1 MSEQE
6 AATTQPASS
15 ESEGSPRRRRRR
27 RRRNRSDGDS
37 GGGEGRRSRR
47 DRRRDGSDGD
57 AAVAVADSGRRPS
70 RRRGRRRR
78 GRPAGGGMARRRRMS
93 RNELEELSTY
103 FATMSEPL
111 VAALYTAMGGQPN
124 RVPDSKRL
132 IQLAVRALAQ
142 GDRLGNLLK
151 GLLAKDRQALA
162 ILLQSGGLAH
172 AGEFHRELSLTLGGG
187 EPEWRRVMQTLG
199 GKGLV
204 CASETQES
212 DFFYLVPEP
221 LVDPLLKLLKDE
233 MSLST
238 FEHPEISPVD
248 ERPFSPPLDFS
259 ITTLAAYLDQAPP
272 KMTQQQEIFKVHKEE
287 LDTFFAQLW
296 DPNSE
301 LFSFHIDFLMLHGLI
316 ELRGDRLSVNR
327 DTLEEWLN
335 LDAED
340 QRELI
345 FRALEQRM
353 PYSEWVLWAVHL
365 AKGEWVPEQ
374 PLQALYR
381 RWQRGEDWRKRFH
394 QNEYAATRSAERES
408 FTFAPLVNAGMLD
421 LGTWGQE
428 KFYRLTPR
436 AKELLDPPEDDG
448 FSQFYLTP
456 NFEIMAPAGL
466 APIVLFRIGEI
477 AELIGCD
484 RANTYRITQP
494 SIERATQNGW
504 RNDEVLNFLREGSQ
518 IGLPENVEST
528 LIGWMGAPGDVEF
541 HEVTLMTIPR
551 AAIRKLE
558 AAKEA
563 KPFIVHRFAAGLYAV
578 DSFRLAEL
586 RTALREL
593 GFHPNEDT
601 RQYPGSVNGITARE
615 KLQLM
620 VANARDASEDPLAR
634 AQAADTPPDAL
645 HPVPGSGVSGRKT
658 MNKRKKKLPPRTTP
672 ERTTLTVMDAIRDN
686 KNLELVYLTR
696 DDQRTLVK
704 VEPERLASTR
714 DGHAVLIARDIEKD
728 ARLTYRIAQIER
740 LRSMDRRKR
749 SGDSA

>member
-1 MSEQE
+1 
-6 AATTQPASS
+6 
-15 ESEGSPRRRRRR
+15 
-27 RRRNRSDGDS
+27 
-37 GGGEGRRSRR
+37 
-47 DRRRDGSDGD
+47 
-57 AAVAVADSGRRPS
+57 
-70 RRRGRRRR
+70 
-78 GRPAGGGMARRRRMS
+78 MS
-93 RNELEELSTY
+93 RDQLDELSTY
-103 FATMSEPL
+103 FETMSEPL
-111 VAALYTAMGGQPN
+111 VAALYTAMGGQPG
-124 RVPDSKRL
+124 RVPDRKRL

-142 GDRLGNLLK
+142 GDRLSNLMK

-187 EPEWRRVMQTLG
+187 EAEWRRVMQTLG

-204 CASETQES
+204 CASETQET

-221 LVDPLLKLLKDE
+221 IVDPLLNLLKDE
-233 MSLST
+233 MALST
-238 FEHPEISPVD
+238 FEHAEITPVD
-248 ERPFSPPLDFS
+248 ERPFAPPLDFS

-296 DPNSE
+296 DPDSE
-301 LFSFHIDFLMLHGLI
+301 LFGFHIDFLMLHGLI

-353 PYSEWVLWAVHL
+353 SNSEWVLWAVHL

-381 RWQRGEDWRKRFH
+381 RWQRGEDWRRRFH
-394 QNEYAATRSAERES
+394 LGEYAASRSAERES
-408 FTFAPLVNAGMLD
+408 FTFAPLVNAGMLM

-436 AKELLDPPEDDG
+436 AQSLLDPPEDDG

-494 SIERATQNGW
+494 SIERATHNGW
-504 RNDEVLNFLREGSQ
+504 RNDEVIDFLREGSQ

-558 AAKEA
+558 AAKDT

-578 DSFRLAEL
+578 DSYRLGEL
-586 RTALREL
+586 RTCLREM
-593 GFHPNEDT
+593 GFHPNEDV
-601 RQYPGSVNGITARE
+601 RQYPGSVDGITARE

-645 HPVPGSGVSGRKT
+645 HPVPGSGVSPRKT
-658 MNKRKKKLPPRTTP
+658 MTKRKKKLPPRTTP
-672 ERTTLTVMDAIRDN
+672 ERTTLMVMDAIRDN

-696 DDQRTLVK
+696 DDQHSLVK

-714 DGHAVLIARDIEKD
+714 DGHAVLIARDIEQD
-728 ARLTYRIAQIER
+728 ARLTYRVAQIER
-740 LRSMDRRKR
+740 IRTMDRRRKAGE
-749 SGDSA
+749 SS